1 MDATQPQT
9 DRELLLKLN
18 GNVEVLAKAIDHFS
32 ETLKYLDEKK
42 LTAVDNRVSLLED
55 WRLQISGG
63 VKVMIALWTIAAGM
77 GIFAGIKYFFR

>member
-18 GNVEVLAKAIDHFS
+18 GNVETLSRAIDNFS
-32 ETLKYLDEKK
+32 KTLQYLEEKK
-42 LTAVDNRVSLLED
+42 LGSFDQRLSLLED

-63 VKVMIALWTIAAGM
+63 VKVMIALWTIAAGL

>member
-18 GNVEVLAKAIDHFS
+18 GNVEALSKSIDHFS
-32 ETLKYLDEKK
+32 DTLQYLEEKK
-42 LTAVDNRVSLLED
+42 LGSFDQRLSLLED

-63 VKVMIALWTIAAGM
+63 VKVMIALWTIMAGL